1 MKKKLLKNL
10 GLKLLSVA
18 IAVVV
23 WFLVVMTNNPK
34 DTRTF
39 YDVPVRLVNVELLEA
54 EGKVYQILDNTDLVR
69 VTVEMPRNLMNELTK
84 DDIVAEAD
92 VSKLTE
98 INTIPISYS
107 VINPDLNV
115 TDIRGNRDVV
125 RLSVEDEIKKWVNVK
140 HNLVG
145 EPAEGYIVDAV
156 SMNLTGI
163 QITGPKSVVEN
174 VDVAVAEADVSN
186 AVSNVS
192 VNVEPAFY
200 DEEGNLLSLTNVQR
214 NEDTVHLD
222 VKILATRDVPLE
234 AGYMGVPAE
243 GYLANGEISIDP
255 PTVKVAGT
263 LSALMSV
270 NKISIPQEE
279 VDITGAAGNY
289 EVTVNIRKYLPEN
302 VKLVD
307 NVGSARVNVTV
318 GVEPEEERI
327 LTIPQRNIQ
336 ILSMPEGFEAVFDEG
351 TAGLNRL
358 TISGLNDAV
367 SAIDQ
372 AAVTGVVDIA
382 AWMEENEMSQLEAGV
397 YQLPVSFEFPEDI
410 NVKDQMFIRLRI
422 EEVEE
427 EE

>member
-39 YDVPVRLVNVELLEA
+39 YDVPVRLVNEELLEA
-54 EGKVYQILDNTDLVR
+54 EGKVYQILDNTDMVR

-84 DDIVAEAD
+84 EDIVAEAD
-92 VSKLTE
+92 ISKLTE
-98 INTIPISYS
+98 INTIPISYY

-115 TDIRGNRDVV
+115 SDIRGNRDVV
-125 RLSVEDEIKKWVNVK
+125 RLSVEEKVKKWINVK

-145 EPAEGYIVDAV
+145 KPAEGYIVDAV
-156 SMNLTGI
+156 NMNLTRI
-163 QITGPKSVVEN
+163 LLTGPKSVVEN
-174 VDVAVAEADVSN
+174 VSEAVVEADVN
-186 AVSNVS
+186 NVVSNVS
-192 VNVEPAFY
+192 VNVEPAFF
-200 DEEGNLLSLTNVQR
+200 DKEGNLLSLSNVQR
-214 NEDTVHLD
+214 SENSVHLD
-222 VKILATRDVPLE
+222 VKILATKDVTLE

-243 GYLANGEISIDP
+243 GYLTNGEMSIDP

-270 NKISIPQEE
+270 NKISIPAEE

-302 VKLVD
+302 IKLVD

-318 GVEPEEERI
+318 GIEPEEERI

-336 ILSMPEGFEAVFDEG
+336 ILSMPEGFEAVPDEG
-351 TAGLNRL
+351 TAGPNRL
-358 TISGLNDAV
+358 TVSGLSDAV

-382 AWMEENEMSQLEAGV
+382 AWMEENEISQLEAGV
-397 YQLPVSFEFPEDI
+397 YQLPVSFELPEGI

>member
-10 GLKLLSVA
+10 GLKLLSVV

-145 EPAEGYIVDAV
+145 EPAAGYIVDSV

-163 QITGPKSVVEN
+163 QITGPRSMVESVSE
-174 VDVAVAEADVSN
+174 AVVEADVSN

-200 DEEGNLLSLTNVQR
+200 DEEGNLLSLSNVQK

-222 VKILATRDVPLE
+222 VRILATKDVSLE

-243 GYLANGEISIDP
+243 GYLVNGEISIDP

-336 ILSMPEGFEAVFDEG
+336 IRSMPEGFEAVFDEG
-351 TAGLNRL
+351 TAGPNRL
-358 TISGLNDAV
+358 TVSGLSDAV